1 MVSHD
6 AVDFGEFVLRRHAAG
21 ELVVQPRMGFG
32 DPQRMRAGLLA
43 TRHADATTVGTL
55 TLDSFTRVGDLESAA
70 RALREGIG
78 LNGYPIVTYDAQT
91 TGRVLHGVLDAE
103 FPVQVRHGSARPQHI
118 FRALAGAGLSATEG
132 GPVSYCLPYGRTPL
146 DESVRNWSE
155 CCELLLQVRGS
166 GVEPHIETFG
176 GCMLGQ
182 LCPPGELVAIS
193 VLEALFF
200 YRHGLRSISV
210 SYAQQTHAGQDEEAV
225 ASLRALCAELLPEA
239 RWHVVVYAYMGL
251 YPTTPGGS
259 LDLLARAAE
268 LAVTGGAARLIVK
281 TVAESHRI
289 PTIAEN
295 VQALEHAARSA
306 RARWTVRADAPA
318 GSPRAGTD
326 SQVHHEARALVEA
339 VLNCHADIGRALV
352 IAFKRG
358 LLDVPYCLHP
368 DNAGRARSHI
378 GPDGR
383 LGWAELGA
391 LPLTGVVEHRRAPSI
406 TSSGLMQA
414 LSYVQGKFDAAALER
429 DRRPELGPAAQPI
442 VKGELA

>member
-1 MVSHD
+1 MASRD
-6 AVDFGEFVLRRHAAG
+6 AVDFGEFVLRRYAAG

-32 DPQRMRAGLLA
+32 DPRRMRAGLLA
-43 TRHADATTVGTL
+43 TKHAGATTVGTL
-55 TLDSFTRVGDLESAA
+55 TLDSYTRVGDLESAA

-78 LNGYPIVTYDAQT
+78 LNGYPIATHDADT
-91 TGRVLHGVLDAE
+91 TGRVLGGVLDAD

-118 FRALAGAGLSATEG
+118 FRALANAGLSATEG

-146 DESVRNWSE
+146 DESVRNWTE
-155 CCELLLQVRGS
+155 CCELLLRVRGS

-210 SYAQQTHAGQDEEAV
+210 SYAQQTHPAQDAEAV

-239 RWHVVVYAYMGL
+239 RWHVVVYTYMGL
-251 YPTTPGGS
+251 YPTTPTGS
-259 LDLLARAAE
+259 LDLLAAAAE

-306 RARWTVRADAPA
+306 RTATARGGPPPATV
-318 GSPRAGTD
+318 TD
-326 SQVHHEARALVEA
+326 TQVHREARALVEA
-339 VLNCHADIGRALV
+339 VLNCHPDIGRALV

-391 LPLTGVVEHRRAPSI
+391 LPLTGVVEGRRAASI

-429 DRRPELGPAAQPI
+429 GRRPALGPAVHPI
-442 VKGELA
+442 VKGELG